1 MLFEK
6 FEVVTPALFADD
18 ALPRPE
24 RAVAP

>member
-1 MLFEK
+1 MKFEK
-6 FEVVTPALFADD
+6 LEVVTPALFADD